1 MAVNLKLS
9 RIMAFLNSKTQNAI
23 KGNETV
29 AVYIYQY
36 RLQRLLLDF
45 GCFEAVKFEA
55 LFLPKEL

>member
-1 MAVNLKLS
+1 MTANLALS
-9 RIMAFLNSKTQNAI
+9 KIRAFLDSKTENAI

-36 RLQRLLLDF
+36 RLQRLLLTF

-55 LFLPKEL
+55 LF